1 MVTLYS
7 ILFSCYLSLRCTIN
21 VIVILCCVYLT
32 QAPPPETKVNL
43 HFVSIV
49 QKDGHLY
56 ELGGEHTVVLAG

>member
-1 MVTLYS
+1 M
-7 ILFSCYLSLRCTIN
+7 
-21 VIVILCCVYLT
+21 LCVLT

-56 ELGGEHTVVLAG
+56 ELGEAGSTLVGPSRLGSDSTLVLSV